1 MPLCRMSHPKD
12 CPRVFLSELVSQG
25 RVPAIMA
32 APIELYQP
40 LRNAHVAEIGAP

>member
-12 CPRVFLSELVSQG
+12 CSRVFLSELVSQG

-32 APIELYQP
+32 APIELNHE